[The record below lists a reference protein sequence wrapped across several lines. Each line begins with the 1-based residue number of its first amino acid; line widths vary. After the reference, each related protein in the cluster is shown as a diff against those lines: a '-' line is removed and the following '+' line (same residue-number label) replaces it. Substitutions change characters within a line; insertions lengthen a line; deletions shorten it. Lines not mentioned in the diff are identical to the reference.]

1 MKKGNANRGCQIDI
15 DGEKKYAPCSPGDP
29 QAKEMAFL
37 SIKDE
42 ELAVPLVETRDVVKA
57 LREAHP
63 TSNKESLKK
72 YVEWANTKEDQI

>member
-1 MKKGNANRGCQIDI
+1 
-15 DGEKKYAPCSPGDP
+15 
-29 QAKEMAFL
+29 MAFL

-72 YVEWANTKEDQI
+72 YVEWANTKEDQM